1 MNSSTSLTTG
11 KTCSIIALRRI
22 SFFSSFVFP
31 VLHSDE
37 NDLIGGTAGLLL
49 ELANLLAEELGGTL
63 SIEKKMNGNFST
75 LDAVEGKDLTHFP
88 PKHYKFVLTL
98 PTHIERTSGACPLE
112 KVQSSLQ
119 KIQNPDGQVKNL
131 SFTGVR

>member
-75 LDAVEGKDLTHFP
+75 LDAVEGKDLTHLP
-88 PKHYKFVLTL
+88 SKHYKFVLTL